1 MWRVL
6 LEVLLHCKKRQ
17 GWNLTGAEWCFLS
30 QKPVQR
36 QGRDLKSLA
45 PGMQLEVSRR
55 EVVGPDCLTLD
66 HPCTRASVLST
77 LLRLI
82 RSLKVK
88 VRKARLK
95 EVLGQGHTDPVV
107 FHFFQSSSCKPC
119 FVLQIGAIRRIQS
132 CI

>member
-17 GWNLTGAEWCFLS
+17 GWNLTGAEWC
-30 QKPVQR
+30 PVQR
-36 QGRDLKSLA
+36 QGRDLKCLA
-45 PGMQLEVSRR
+45 PGTQLEVSRR

-95 EVLGQGHTDPVV
+95 VLGQGHTDPVV

-119 FVLQIGAIRRIQS
+119 FVLQIGAIGRIQG
-132 CI
+132 CICIVCI